1 MPTLAEAGV
10 FFTPNSLRFGIAINV
25 QPVIMGDHNNIVISR
40 EAFAIVG
47 KEIMPAAT
55 GKPTAMHVN
64 HDWAFMAAVDLG
76 CPKIQAQ
83 AVFAGYCGCCTTM
96 EHKRL
101 FIPVRKIV
109 LRY

>member
-1 MPTLAEAGV
+1 MDDEEVSARPPSDPSCPHRTLAEARTGAKA
-10 FFTPNSLRFGIAINV
+10 F

-55 GKPTAMHVN
+55 GKPTAVHVN
-64 HDWAFMAAVDLG
+64 HDRAFMAAVDLG

-83 AVFAGYCGCCTTM
+83 AVFAG
-96 EHKRL
+96 
-101 FIPVRKIV
+101 
-109 LRY
+109 